1 MESNNT
7 VDVSREIYLEMS
19 PYKLARPLSLII
31 EASHESIIYSPETG
45 TVPQSDRRLGLWGM
59 RNVRLRMLQQGKEDD
74 PLE

>member
-7 VDVSREIYLEMS
+7 ADVSREIYLEMS

-31 EASHESIIYSPETG
+31 EGSHESTIYSPETG
-45 TVPQSDRRLGLWGM
+45 TAPQSDRRLGLWGM